1 MENITISTSQV
12 YLSEENT
19 DPDKYI
25 AKFILC
31 DFGRNK
37 NGVALDRNTIENWMS
52 TIIDNPLVGKIKMKY
67 DGTADFSGHNVTL
80 VKKVDEYGNEY
91 QEAEFDTDAFGT
103 FKDIAIEEID
113 GKEYL
118 VASCVIWKRF
128 TTACNIILKRIQT
141 GTLFTSWEIA
151 TEKTRQGI
159 VDGFMTKIIEAGRF
173 IGHCILGR
181 NVEPAF
187 DSSHLLEIASTEN
200 TPDVEFAEALSHD
213 ILRELSINKNEEM
226 EVDLLKKEMNL
237 SSEEIK
243 SEVENTDVK
252 NTPAENEASET
263 PSEDT
268 PADISEEDEEKE
280 DEEVEE
286 SKCKDDDEKEK
297 SESETSST
305 ETETSSLTEW
315 DLRRKITDAC
325 RAKVDNWCWVS
336 FFFPEEHTVWC
347 EYEGAE
353 SELDYLKFTYT
364 VFNDEVTVGE
374 PEKVTL
380 TVIPTK
386 VNETVAEYEKQ
397 IAEKDELITTVS
409 AELTSLKAE
418 ISELNV
424 YKEKFEAS
432 ETERIANEIA
442 QQKEDLI
449 ASVCKS
455 GMITKEEIAEN
466 TELSAMVEQLDKK
479 GLMSIVGER
488 LLSSIEQ
495 KPEVETSEVSTE
507 TVHVA
512 TNLNNDD
519 EETLSANDKVKIM
532 RKFLGK

>member
-37 NGVALDRNTIENWMS
+37 NGVALDRNTIEDWMG

-67 DGTADFSGHNVTL
+67 DGTVDFSGHNVTL
-80 VKKVDEYGNEY
+80 VKKVDEYGKEY

-173 IGHCILGR
+173 IGHCLLAKST
-181 NVEPAF
+181 EPAY

-200 TPDVEFAEALSHD
+200 VPDVEFAEALSHD
-213 ILRELSINKNEEM
+213 IIRELSINKNEEM
-226 EVDLLKKEMNL
+226 EVDLLKKEVNL

-243 SEVENTDVK
+243 SEVENTDVE

-263 PSEDT
+263 SSEDT
-268 PADISEEDEEKE
+268 TTNVSEEDEEKK
-280 DEEVEE
+280 DEEVEDENDEDKEE
-286 SKCKDDDEKEK
+286 SSK
-297 SESETSST
+297 SETSNT

-325 RAKVDNWCWVS
+325 RAKIENWCWVS

-347 EYEGAE
+347 EYEGAK

-364 VFNDEVTVGE
+364 VSNDEITVGE

-380 TVIPTK
+380 TVMPTK

-418 ISELNV
+418 VSELNV
-424 YKEKFEAS
+424 YKEKFEES
-432 ETERIANEIA
+432 EAERIANEIA

-466 TELSAMVEQLDKK
+466 AELSAMVEQLDKK

-495 KPEVETSEVSTE
+495 KPEVETSETKE

-519 EETLSANDKVKIM
+519 EVEVSMKEKVASL
-532 RKFLGK
+532 RKSLKK